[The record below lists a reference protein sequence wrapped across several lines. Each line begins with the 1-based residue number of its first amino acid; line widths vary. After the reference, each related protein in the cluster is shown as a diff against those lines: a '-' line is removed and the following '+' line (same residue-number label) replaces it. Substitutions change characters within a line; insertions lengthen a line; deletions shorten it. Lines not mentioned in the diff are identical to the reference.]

1 MILYGYPLPP
11 CRRTHS
17 AAEQVVRRALFA
29 PSPCSRGVASETRGC
44 GGLVPRKA
52 FSFGNFGQR
61 QAKQR
66 RARRKTAERQAKQRR
81 ARRKTAERQAQ
92 HRPVGR
98 KTAERQAKQRRARRK
113 TAERRAKQRP
123 VGRKTAERRAKH
135 RRARRKPGQRQAKHR
150 RASVTS
156 TKAGGG
162 RPERF
167 VKAGFCLYESFWIPL
182 AALPK
187 NTLCRRAGGKARVFC
202 AVPLL
207 PRRRK

>member
-1 MILYGYPLPP
+1 MPP

-17 AAEQVVRRALFA
+17 ARGQVVRRAPFA

-52 FSFGNFGQR
+52 FSFRNFGQR
-61 QAKQR
+61 QGEAPLSW
-66 RARRKTAERQAKQRR
+66 AEATAERQAKQSRAGRKPRPKGRR
-81 ARRKTAERQAQ
+81 STAELGGS
-92 HRPVGR
+92 H
-98 KTAERQAKQRRARRK
+98 
-113 TAERRAKQRP
+113 
-123 VGRKTAERRAKH
+123 
-135 RRARRKPGQRQAKHR
+135 GQRQAKHR
-150 RASVTS
+150 RASVTCA
-156 TKAGGG
+156 KAGGG

-167 VKAGFCLYESFWIPL
+167 VKAVFCLYESFWIPL

-187 NTLCRRAGGKARVFC
+187 NTLCPGAGGKARAFC

>member
-61 QAKQR
+61 QAQH
-66 RARRKTAERQAKQRR
+66 RR

-92 HRPVGR
+92 HR
-98 KTAERQAKQRRARRK
+98 RARRK
-113 TAERRAKQRP
+113 TAKGRRSTARLGGRRP
-123 VGRKTAERRAKH
+123 KGRRSNARLGGRRPKGRRSTAGLGGRRPKAGAAPPGWAEDGRKAGEAPPGFRNFGQSQEKH
-135 RRARRKPGQRQAKHR
+135 RW
-150 RASVTS
+150 ASVTCA
-156 TKAGGG
+156 KAGGG

-187 NTLCRRAGGKARVFC
+187 NTLCRKGRW
-202 AVPLL
+202 
-207 PRRRK
+207 